1 MMKRIELDKGTTYQQ
16 AKANAAVLMLHDDK
30 VNSVRVVIEEETHK
44 IWIEFTKF
52 PQTTVDKLLKL

>member
-1 MMKRIELDKGTTYQQ
+1 MMKRIDLDKDTTYQP

-44 IWIEFTKF
+44 IWIEFTEF
-52 PQTTVDKLLKL
+52 PQKTVDRLLKL